1 MARVYLLRPS
11 TRRESSL
18 VVVVEE
24 ERHVTTTLVGKDEGG
39 QAWTHVVDVSDEE
52 GGGPGVR
59 QDGRCEMEAMD
70 GRNQAERTVGRKEKR
85 RADGDAGVGND
96 TCQVVHDG

>member
-1 MARVYLLRPS
+1 M
-11 TRRESSL
+11 
-18 VVVVEE
+18 VVEEEEE
-24 ERHVTTTLVGKDEGG
+24 ERHVTTTLVGKDELG

-70 GRNQAERTVGRKEKR
+70 GRNQDERTVDGNEKR
-85 RADGDAGVGND
+85 RAGVDAGAGND
-96 TCQVVHDG
+96 TCQVVRDG

>member
-1 MARVYLLRPS
+1 MV
-11 TRRESSL
+11 EEEE
-18 VVVVEE
+18 EE